1 MRHQLSEKLQAVTNK
16 LCLQFSEVVIR
27 ECCCKAIRG
36 RLQISFADP
45 RLEMDVLVKVD
56 APGVDDHDAFSPTL
70 FFCNCAVFFSRF

>member
-16 LCLQFSEVVIR
+16 LCLQFSEVAIR

-45 RLEMDVLVKVD
+45 RLEMDVLVKVN
-56 APGVDDHDAFSPTL
+56 APFAAAFSPTL
-70 FFCNCAVFFSRF
+70 FFL